1 MSALLVFVFIV
12 FLIPSTVSLTF
23 NLSSIGTSDAA
34 LINNVGG
41 YVSDQGIQV
50 TTNERSSAQVEL
62 GGRATYKDPLHL
74 WDKASNNLSDFS
86 THFSFVIDSRGRPDY
101 GDGMTFFLAPVGS
114 TIQRWSLGG
123 SLAIGNSDNATLNSS
138 LEAFVA
144 VEFDTFQN
152 YFDPPVRSHVGID
165 INSLRSVKSAT
176 WENNVSQGV
185 QNDAWISYNATSMEL
200 RVDFTAT
207 SSNITRRDNL
217 SHVVDLRDYLPE
229 YVTVGFSAATGD
241 WFEEHTIKSWAFS
254 STLQIKNV
262 TFENPGVVVTDVREE
277 KKSSGV
283 TLVVGLSVGLSVLV
297 LASSFAGYFLWRR
310 KKQKKRC
317 KKESGNGYSF
327 DPRMDI
333 EFQKGSGPNKFSY
346 SELVLATKDFAEEEK
361 LGEGGFG
368 GVYRGF
374 LAETNSYIAVKRV
387 SSGSK
392 QGLKEYASEVKI
404 ISQLRHRN
412 LVQLLGWCHERGELL
427 LVYELMP
434 NGSLDSH
441 IFKGQTILPWEVR
454 YKIAQGIASALLYL
468 HEEWEQAVVHRD
480 IKASNIMLDSN
491 FNAKLGDFGLARLV
505 DHEKGAHSTVLAG
518 TLGYMAPECMVTGRA
533 SKETDVYSLGIVLLE
548 IACGRRPID
557 HSRGGDR
564 VVLVEW
570 VWRLYGNG
578 ELLDAA
584 DPKLEMGFDEW
595 EMERLMIVGL
605 WCVHPDSGQRPSI
618 RQAVH
623 VLDFEAELPALPPM
637 MPVATYFAPRMS
649 TSVRG
654 GSNSISGGVV
664 SDSTSCKH
672 YSGSNAISISGG
684 VNDST
689 SYEHYSDASNLTA
702 SSASSTSALLTS

>member
-1 MSALLVFVFIV
+1 MSAHLVFVFSSFFV
-12 FLIPSTVSLTF
+12 FFIPSTISLTF
-23 NLSSIGTSDAA
+23 NLSRIGSSDSRM
-34 LINNVGG
+34 INSTGGG

-50 TTNERSSAQVEL
+50 TTNERSSSQVNI
-62 GGRATYKDPLHL
+62 GGRATYIEHLHL
-74 WDKASNNLSDFS
+74 WDRASNNLSDFS
-86 THFSFVIDSRGRPDY
+86 THFSFVIDSRGRSDF
-101 GDGMTFFLAPVGS
+101 GDGLTFFLAPVGS
-114 TIQRWSLGG
+114 TIQSWSLGG
-123 SLAIGNSDNATLNSS
+123 SLAIGNNNITVNSS
-138 LEAFVA
+138 SEAFVA
-144 VEFDTFQN
+144 VEFDTFPN
-152 YFDPPVRSHVGID
+152 FFDPGTTHVGID
-165 INSLRSVKSAT
+165 INSMISVKTAR

-200 RVDFTAT
+200 RVDFTGT
-207 SSNITRRDNL
+207 SSNRTRRDNL
-217 SHVVDLRDYLPE
+217 SHVVDLREYLPE
-229 YVTVGFSAATGD
+229 YVAVGFSAATGS

-262 TFENPGVVVTDVREE
+262 TFENPGVVITGGGKE

-283 TLVVGLSVGLSVLV
+283 TLVVGLSVGLSILV
-297 LASSFAGYFLWRR
+297 LASAFAGYFLWRR

-317 KKESGNGYSF
+317 KKESGDVDYY

-412 LVQLLGWCHERGELL
+412 LVQLIGWCHERGELL

-441 IFKGQTILPWEVR
+441 LFKGQTILPWEVR

-491 FNAKLGDFGLARLV
+491 FNAKLGDFGLARFV

-533 SKETDVYSLGIVLLE
+533 SKETDVYSLGIVMLE

-557 HSRGGDR
+557 HSRRCGEDR

-570 VWRLYGNG
+570 VWRLYGKG
-578 ELLDAA
+578 ELLEAA
-584 DPKLEMGFDEW
+584 DPKLETEFDEQ
-595 EMERLMIVGL
+595 EMERLMIVAL
-605 WCVHPDSGQRPSI
+605 WCVHPDSVQRPSI

-623 VLDFEAELPALPPM
+623 VLDFEAELPLLPPM
-637 MPVATYFAPRMS
+637 MPVPTYFA
-649 TSVRG
+649 G
-654 GSNSISGGVV
+654 GAG
-664 SDSTSCKH
+664 
-672 YSGSNAISISGG
+672 
-684 VNDST
+684 DST
-689 SYEHYSDASNLTA
+689 SYNHYSDSSNLTA
-702 SSASSTSALLTS
+702 SSGSSTSALLTS